1 MSDDKEDNVVELK
14 TGHPREKE
22 ECVYALVDAMI
33 EVLLDEDKSL
43 TLTDVLGILE
53 TVKMRITIGS
63 LVDEE

>member
-22 ECVYALVDAMI
+22 VRMGAITDAMVDVLVDN
-33 EVLLDEDKSL
+33 ESL

-63 LVDEE
+63 LVDIE

>member
-22 ECVYALVDAMI
+22 ERVYALIDALI
-33 EVLLDEDKSL
+33 EVLLDDESL

-53 TVKMRITIGS
+53 TVKMRISIGS
-63 LVDEE
+63 LVEA

>member
-22 ECVYALVDAMI
+22 ERVYALIDALI
-33 EVLLDEDKSL
+33 EVLLDDESL

-53 TVKMRITIGS
+53 TVKMRISIGS
-63 LVDEE
+63 LVEE

>member
-22 ECVYALVDAMI
+22 ERVYALIDALI
-33 EVLLDEDKSL
+33 EVLLDDESL

-53 TVKMRITIGS
+53 TVKMRISIES
-63 LVDEE
+63 LVEE